1 MASQPGR
8 GRREEI
14 EWAGNSAFV
23 SYVRTFGNETGWHR
37 KEPMLAY
44 SEYARET
51 SQTPPSAIAFAIG
64 IAKYPLVLA
73 GAIGIIA
80 VCRVIIG

>member
-1 MASQPGR
+1 M
-8 GRREEI
+8 
-14 EWAGNSAFV
+14 
-23 SYVRTFGNETGWHR
+23 
-37 KEPMLAY
+37 MAY